1 MSLYRDYLQGYQTLY
16 VNTYIGLN
24 QIVVRTYSVAATQ
37 DFLYKLSRFLASTGR
52 NQSFEFN
59 NSSNYKYPN
68 GTYDYDKIKGATS
81 QFFGQACDNVS

>member
-1 MSLYRDYLQGYQTLY
+1 MMFTL
-16 VNTYIGLN
+16 ICPIFPFFL
-24 QIVVRTYSVAATQ
+24 QIVVIGFWLTVAV
-37 DFLYKLSRFLASTGR
+37 FLASTGR

-81 QFFGQACDNVS
+81 QFLDKLVTILHYRPPSFVPF